1 MTERALI
8 RPLRDGEIPALVALA
23 GEIWRA
29 HYPGVISIA
38 QIEYMLAQRYNES
51 LIRDE
56 LARTDL
62 WWDVLMVDDDM
73 TGYASYFLT
82 EVPHEMKLD
91 KIYLHPRAHRRG
103 YGAMLVKHVMTFMAG
118 AGCTRLTLAVNRNN
132 QTAIAAYLKYG
143 FRITDTSVCDIGEG
157 FMMDDYIMVKAVNE

>member
-29 HYPGVISIA
+29 HYPGIISIA
-38 QIEYMLAQRYNES
+38 QIEYMLAQRYNEG

-62 WWDVLMVDDDM
+62 WWDVLMVDDAM

-82 EVPHEMKLD
+82 DVPHEMKLD
-91 KIYLHPRAHRRG
+91 KIYLHPRTHRRG
-103 YGAMLVKHVMTFMAG
+103 YGAMLLEHVMKFMAG
-118 AGCTRLTLAVNRNN
+118 AGCTRLTLAVNRHNSN
-132 QTAIAAYLKYG
+132 AIAAYRKYG
-143 FRITDTSVCDIGEG
+143 FHIAETSVREIGEG
-157 FMMDDYIMVKAVNE
+157 FMMDDYIMVKAVHE